1 MRAARRQTPAGAG
14 DTEHMED
21 PAGRDETIEVVV
33 EIPKG
38 SRNKY
43 EFDHARHV
51 IRLDRV
57 LHSSVHYPTDY
68 GFVPDSLAAD
78 GDPLDVL
85 VLVDEG
91 TFPGCRLA
99 ARPIGLLHMADEH
112 GEDVKVLAVLAHDPR
127 YDEVREL
134 TDLAPHWRREV
145 EVFFATY
152 KQLEDDKE
160 VTVGGWEGR
169 DAAWRAVAGARQAFQ
184 ARAG

>member
-1 MRAARRQTPAGAG
+1 MEATHGPD
-14 DTEHMED
+14 DTV
-21 PAGRDETIEVVV
+21 EVVV

-43 EFDHARHV
+43 EYDHRGHV

-68 GFVPDSLAAD
+68 GFVPDTLAAD

-99 ARPIGLLHMADEH
+99 ARPVGLLHMADEH
-112 GEDVKVLAVLAHDPR
+112 GEDVKVLAVLDRDPR
-127 YDEVREL
+127 YDEVRDL
-134 TDLAPHWRREV
+134 RDLAPHWLREI

-152 KQLEDDKE
+152 KQLEDEKE

-169 DAAWRAVAGARQAFQ
+169 DAAWRAVDACHRAHPRHPAG
-184 ARAG
+184 